1 MTEIRT
7 PRLLLRRWHD
17 DDLAPMADIDADPRV
32 MRWIDDGSVRV
43 ISISQVGDDAS
54 ENIMRKLG
62 MEWESETAH
71 PVHGRPL
78 RVHAIDLTEFQA

>member
-32 MRWIDDGSVRV
+32 MRWIDDGSV
-43 ISISQVGDDAS
+43 SQVGDDAS